1 LRGGQKVEGASTS
14 LALQTEDGNI
24 SDVLTSDLSYL
35 GDVVSSGAFLDTPAS
50 SELEAAVASL
60 RARAVQ
66 GELQLAILAEAN
78 AGKSTFINA
87 LLDYDLLPTGIAVGL
102 TAIPTYIRFG
112 TSLTAIITRSDGSEA
127 ASSVD
132 ELAGYVREGPGAKG
146 VLRVDVM
153 CPASLLEAGLTIVD
167 TPGANVSI
175 AKHREATSR
184 VIDQCNACVFLIDS
198 SRPGTKS
205 TLRFLNEIA
214 TSVDK
219 FFFVLSR
226 ADILDEDEIAEAV
239 DYLTEILAEEC
250 SIRSPRIC
258 PVSARE
264 AMKDRT
270 GKHAAQFGD
279 LRDQIVAV
287 LRRDHELLVAS
298 QLMDVERGVLELART
313 QAEQRVALY
322 EAELAKLYQT
332 SFPSLSEFSARMR
345 PETERRV
352 AARFAALRKDLLKR
366 AEGLKPRVRS
376 MILGE
381 RSREKLRSD
390 VPRQVEKVVR
400 ESQVTYYSTLQGQ
413 AASIYRDSIGQVDE
427 AFRQLLEPIRAVE
440 ARLLLRSWLPY
451 GLAVAATTAY
461 GLFRVNE
468 GWSVLD
474 PFWTMLV
481 AIGAFLIGLIVQSVR
496 TSFSYQMP
504 NFVQGSATWDN
515 RALSEFRSKNS
526 GSTGDVVAQRVGLL
540 GLQSARAALTGG
552 ASLGLET
559 LGVGIVVLGVVAI
572 GAMIWDAL
580 FGPSVEAIQKDLL
593 DRVEPGLEKIEC
605 AMLHAVNEGLAQY
618 EQACVQ
624 LVQEKFRANELKY
637 ESVVQALVARSR
649 QTISAVKAR
658 RQMLS
663 DIVLELGTR
672 QERLARI
679 RDGLRRELLSR
690 S

>member
-1 LRGGQKVEGASTS
+1 
-14 LALQTEDGNI
+14 
-24 SDVLTSDLSYL
+24 
-35 GDVVSSGAFLDTPAS
+35 
-50 SELEAAVASL
+50 
-60 RARAVQ
+60 
-66 GELQLAILAEAN
+66 
-78 AGKSTFINA
+78 
-87 LLDYDLLPTGIAVGL
+87 
-102 TAIPTYIRFG
+102 
-112 TSLTAIITRSDGSEA
+112 
-127 ASSVD
+127 
-132 ELAGYVREGPGAKG
+132 
-146 VLRVDVM
+146 
-153 CPASLLEAGLTIVD
+153 
-167 TPGANVSI
+167 
-175 AKHREATSR
+175 
-184 VIDQCNACVFLIDS
+184 
-198 SRPGTKS
+198 
-205 TLRFLNEIA
+205 
-214 TSVDK
+214 
-219 FFFVLSR
+219 
-226 ADILDEDEIAEAV
+226 
-239 DYLTEILAEEC
+239 
-250 SIRSPRIC
+250 
-258 PVSARE
+258 
-264 AMKDRT
+264 
-270 GKHAAQFGD
+270 
-279 LRDQIVAV
+279 
-287 LRRDHELLVAS
+287 
-298 QLMDVERGVLELART
+298 
-313 QAEQRVALY
+313 
-322 EAELAKLYQT
+322 
-332 SFPSLSEFSARMR
+332 
-345 PETERRV
+345 
-352 AARFAALRKDLLKR
+352 
-366 AEGLKPRVRS
+366 
-376 MILGE
+376 
-381 RSREKLRSD
+381 
-390 VPRQVEKVVR
+390 
-400 ESQVTYYSTLQGQ
+400 
-413 AASIYRDSIGQVDE
+413 
-427 AFRQLLEPIRAVE
+427 
-440 ARLLLRSWLPY
+440 
-451 GLAVAATTAY
+451 
-461 GLFRVNE
+461 
-468 GWSVLD
+468 
-474 PFWTMLV
+474 MLV